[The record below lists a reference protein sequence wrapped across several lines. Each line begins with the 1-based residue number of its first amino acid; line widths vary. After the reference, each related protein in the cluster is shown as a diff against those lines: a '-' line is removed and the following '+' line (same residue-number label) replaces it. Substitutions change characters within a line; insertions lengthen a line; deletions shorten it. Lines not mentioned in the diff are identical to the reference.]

1 MANDRLVAMSSDRHP
16 YAEVVGHRFPGG
28 TVTTHRHLTWLWAD
42 AIGAKQDPEHV
53 HPSYI
58 LSMALEG
65 TGVEINQILDL
76 VDFSFD
82 RGALAGG
89 YEIEYRAPLRH
100 DVAYRVEAEVTGI
113 ERKRGRRMGT
123 FDRFTFVVRVI
134 DPDSDEVAV
143 TNTTVWMIPRREVDG
158 ATA

>member
-1 MANDRLVAMSSDRHP
+1 MESERNP

-28 TVTTHRHLTWLWAD
+28 TVTTHGHLTWLWAD

-58 LSMALEG
+58 LLMALAG
-65 TGVEINQILDL
+65 TGVEINEILNL

-82 RGALAGG
+82 QGALAGG
-89 YEIEYRAPLRH
+89 YEIEYLAPLRH

-113 ERKRGRRMGT
+113 ERKQGRRMGS
-123 FDRFTFVVRVI
+123 FDRFTFVVRAI
-134 DPDSDEVAV
+134 DPDSDEIAV
-143 TNTTVWMIPRREVDG
+143 TNTTVWMIPRRGAGD